1 MKLFNKYSRFNIL
14 ATILVLLLG
23 SICYYFIIRYVLIR
37 QLDDTLKIEEAEIL
51 DFISRKHQLPEP
63 ANYTDQLI
71 SFEQEIQAEK
81 RHFQS
86 VDLYLIEDRERKPY
100 RQLIFPVNVS
110 GKSYRVTVSK
120 SQLETEDLLG
130 LIVLITIGVIILLLL
145 IQFIIN
151 RYLLRKIWT
160 PFYETLE
167 SINQFN
173 LMNQKPMPRHQSDID
188 EFISL
193 DAAVR
198 RMTGKIIGDYET
210 LRNFADNASHEMQTP
225 LAIINSKL
233 DLMIQEH
240 GLNEKQGRHLQ
251 AMYDAIGRMSQLNQS
266 LLLLTKIENSQFD
279 HAESLELHNMVKD
292 KLAQL
297 EEMTI
302 AKQLE
307 ITCDIRES
315 FHHMNHYLAD
325 ILLNNLLSNA
335 IRHNYEGGRINVV
348 LDQERLVISNTGLP
362 LPFNSNL
369 IFDRFTKTGHSE
381 GTGLGLAIVKQ
392 ISDKYHFKLGYTHD
406 GQVHI
411 FTILF

>member
-14 ATILVLLLG
+14 AAILVLLLG

-51 DFISRKHQLPEP
+51 DFVSQKHQLPEP
-63 ANYTDQLI
+63 ANYRDQLI
-71 SFEQEIQAEK
+71 SFKQESRPEK

-86 VDLYLIEDRERKPY
+86 ADVYFTEDKERKPY
-100 RQLIFPVNVS
+100 RQLIFPVDVN
-110 GKSYRVTVSK
+110 GINYRVSVSK
-120 SQLETEDLLG
+120 SQLEAEDLLG
-130 LIVLITIGVIILLLL
+130 LIVLITIGVIVLLLL

-173 LMNQKPMPRHQSDID
+173 LVNKQPMPRHQSDID

-193 DAAVR
+193 DAAVH

-233 DLMIQEH
+233 DLMLQEQ
-240 GLNEKQGRHLQ
+240 GLDERQGRHLQ
-251 AMYDAIGRMSQLNQS
+251 TMYDAIGRMGQINQS
-266 LLLLTKIENSQFD
+266 LLLLTKIENDQFD
-279 HAESLELHNMVKD
+279 HAESLALHTMIKS

-297 EEMTI
+297 EEMTS
-302 AKQLE
+302 ARQLE
-307 ITCDIRES
+307 ITCDISES
-315 FHHMNHYLAD
+315 IHQMNHYLAD

-335 IRHNYEGGRINVV
+335 IRHNLEGGKINVFAN
-348 LDQERLVISNTGLP
+348 QERLVISNTGLSLSFHP
-362 LPFNSNL
+362 SQ
-369 IFDRFTKTGHSE
+369 IFDRFTKTVQSE

-392 ISDKYHFKLGYTHD
+392 ICEKYHFQLAYSQD
-406 GQVHI
+406 GNMHT
-411 FTILF
+411 FTVLF